1 MSEEEGGGFEE
12 WDADFYD
19 QLIQLEEL
27 ALSSSNPTQQQQQQ
41 QQQQPQ
47 PQQQLLIS
55 YSPPRELSQRPSS
68 SSTTATHSSV
78 NAVAVSLPS
87 TTTTPFPCP
96 RPGSDN
102 ATELEVDRLKRELR
116 RVSKHLTEL
125 EQECFEL
132 RKERNQEQG
141 KIKVDVDKDAGVLK
155 STNTSRGH
163 GIPTTYCHGVSQ
175 PLKNAKVSKDQV
187 RDQSYIATPSSKTIG
202 VQIDRVGDFIDLSL
216 NDSLPAWLGLSEKL
230 QGIWG
235 SPNHQNLRK
244 NVISRLLVACPTDFH
259 VLFGCMSINTSSK
272 VVLDS
277 LAGESSSNVALQCQ
291 IRSFHTLEAAKVSH
305 LYYVLTQIG
314 NGMMRLEALIEPL
327 LDLCN
332 LENER
337 SALYSDSTVTNVA
350 FRGMSSMVNS
360 SSRFGGKPGNSR
372 KLTNDRI
379 ILKVRDNII
388 VEGRCSMNNNEDF
401 QGYEREKNGGLFS
414 VSREEA
420 AFIVHIPFGIYS
432 GAENVCKSGYS
443 NPSSVMS
450 LSCVNWVSL
459 FEFMHQIALRNFEE
473 RTRLEAVAIMNLIL
487 LRSNAHMRE
496 KFGRTHV
503 FESISQLLKREA
515 GLHVQKEA
523 VHLLYLLL
531 NCPKLLVKFCSGC
544 NEVDSESGANDGD
557 STSKGF
563 TIILEGL
570 ADCITCCRNGVQGLE
585 LQRNAMILLAFIA
598 SSGKSGFEILASHK
612 LSREANF
619 LMLILQVLV
628 SEMDIEA
635 ASSTESEEILNARAS
650 VIREALILLNRLV
663 SNPAYSATVLRVLTN
678 SRDLAGLT
686 IDIAKSLCRRDQRL
700 GQSDS
705 LPRQMRDSDIVEL
718 AQVFKKRVFVYLGDT
733 IS

>member
-41 QQQQPQ
+41 PQ
-47 PQQQLLIS
+47 PQQQHLIS

-78 NAVAVSLPS
+78 NAVALSLPS

-96 RPGSDN
+96 RPGSDS
-102 ATELEVDRLKRELR
+102 ATELEVDRLKRELG
-116 RVSKHLTEL
+116 RVSKQLTEL
-125 EQECFEL
+125 EQECFEH

-175 PLKNAKVSKDQV
+175 PLQNAKVSKDQV

-202 VQIDRVGDFIDLSL
+202 VQTVRVGDFIDLSP
-216 NDSLPAWLGLSEKL
+216 NDSLPAWFGLSEKL

-244 NVISRLLVACPTDFH
+244 NVISRLLAACPTDFH

-327 LDLCN
+327 LDLCS
-332 LENER
+332 LENVSFILFFSVILLTR
-337 SALYSDSTVTNVA
+337 FPKNDLCKLLVRISVVCTVV
-350 FRGMSSMVNS
+350 GM
-360 SSRFGGKPGNSR
+360 
-372 KLTNDRI
+372 
-379 ILKVRDNII
+379 DNII

-401 QGYEREKNGGLFS
+401 QGYDREKNGGLFS

-420 AFIVHIPFGIYS
+420 ACTDHIPFGIYS
-432 GAENVCKSGYS
+432 GAENLCKSGYL
-443 NPSSVMS
+443 NPCSAMS

-515 GLHVQKEA
+515 VLHVQKEA

-544 NEVDSESGANDGD
+544 NKVDSESAANDGD

-612 LSREANF
+612 QSREANF

-635 ASSTESEEILNARAS
+635 ASSTESAEILNARAS
-650 VIREALILLNRLV
+650 LIREALILLNRLV

-686 IDIAKSLCRRDQRL
+686 IDIAKRLCRKDQRL

-705 LPRQMRDSDIVEL
+705 LPRQVRDSDIVEL
-718 AQVFKKRVFVYLGDT
+718 AGVFKKRVFVYLGDT
-733 IS
+733 VS